1 MVCDVSQA
9 HGQVDVDG
17 VTANWAGELW
27 RAAEHRPAGVALV
40 DGDTS
45 LDYQRL
51 RQRAATY
58 AHALAAAGVR
68 PGDRVALLFRRSWDA
83 AAAFY
88 GVLAAGAVAVVIADV
103 LRPRQIEHVVGHSGA
118 VVLLVGPGAA
128 RHHRTLQVPA
138 AVLTPPADADA
149 DADVPP
155 GVAPRAS
162 DDVAQLVYT
171 SGSTG
176 LPKGV
181 VVSHANLHAGAQ
193 AVREYLGIEGGD
205 RVASLLPFSFDY
217 GLNQLLVAV
226 ASGAT
231 LVIERS
237 SIAARVDR
245 TLRSAGVTVL
255 AAVPTLWHQLLQVP
269 SFRDEPIETL
279 RIMTNTGGR
288 LPEETVR
295 RLRAA
300 QPHAALFSMYGL
312 TEAFRSTYLR
322 PSLIDRKPTSVGRA
336 IPGAEVRVV
345 RADGSTCAPLEVGE
359 IVHRGPTVTLGYWND
374 EPATRRVFRP
384 AGGDGDAG
392 EGGGAPSDRVVHSG
406 DFGWVDDDGDLYV
419 QGRRDRMVKRLG
431 FRISPDEIAEALFA
445 SGLVR
450 DACVV
455 TTASDEPDADADIVG
470 HVVLEDGADV
480 EALDGRLAVDL
491 PRHLRPSRLVVHDVL
506 PTTPNGKHDVQA
518 LEGLGGR
525 AG

>member
-1 MVCDVSQA
+1 M
-9 HGQVDVDG
+9 DG

-27 RAAEHRPAGVALV
+27 RAAEQRPSDAAVV
-40 DGDTS
+40 DGDTV
-45 LDYQRL
+45 LDYGRL
-51 RQRAATY
+51 RERAATY
-58 AHALAAAGVR
+58 AQVLTAAGVH
-68 PGDRVALLFRRSWDA
+68 PGDRVALLFRRTWDA
-83 AAAFY
+83 AAAY
-88 GVLAAGAVAVVIADV
+88 CGVLAAGAVAVVIADV

-118 VVLLVGPGAA
+118 AVLVVGPGAA
-128 RHHRTLQVPA
+128 QHHRALQVPA
-138 AVLTPPADADA
+138 TVLTPPADADA
-149 DADVPP
+149 V
-155 GVAPRAS
+155 GVAGMSEGVVPRAG

-181 VVSHANLHAGAQ
+181 VVSHANLDAGAH
-193 AVREYLGIEGGD
+193 AVREYLGIDAGD
-205 RVASLLPFSFDY
+205 RLASLLPFSFDY

-279 RIMTNTGGR
+279 RVMTNTGGR

-295 RLRAA
+295 RLRVA

-312 TEAFRSTYLR
+312 TEAFRSSYLQ
-322 PSLIDRKPTSVGRA
+322 PALIDRKPTSVGRA

-345 RADGSTCAPLEVGE
+345 RADGSTCAPFEVGE

-374 EPATRRVFRP
+374 EPTTRRVFRP
-384 AGGDGDAG
+384 AGD
-392 EGGGAPSDRVVHSG
+392 GGGGDDGGHSPSDRVVHSG
-406 DFGWVDDDGDLYV
+406 DFGWVDDEGDLYV
-419 QGRRDRMVKRLG
+419 QGRRDRMLKRLG
-431 FRISPDEIAEALFA
+431 FRISPDEVAEALFA

-470 HVVLEDGADV
+470 HVVLEDGTDV
-480 EALDGRLAVDL
+480 AAIDSQLALEL
-491 PRHLRPSRLVVHDVL
+491 PRHLRPSRLVVHEVL